1 MAASIS
7 WIKITTNIFDDEKIL
22 LIESLPEAD
31 SIIVIWFKLLTLAG
45 KCNNDGVLML
55 NDKIPY
61 TEEMLATIFRR
72 PINTVRLALSTFEKY
87 GMIVTL
93 HNAITIPNWE
103 KHQQIETFD
112 KIKEQNKAR
121 QKAYRERQKMLLE
134 ENSTKK
140 DNVTLSVTESNVT
153 VTQENKNKIENKNKK
168 FKYICP
174 ESIKLCEL
182 LINYCKRDNPNFSK
196 TTDQIN
202 KWTNSIGAIHFLDNY
217 SWENIKIVIDF
228 AKNDGFWNS
237 NILSGEKLR
246 KQMDQLYVKAKNNQQ
261 PKKSNWYDSK
271 NIGKAE
277 SDRFTESV
285 NELDIPF

>member
-31 SIIVIWFKLLTLAG
+31 AIIVIWFKLLTLAG

-61 TEEMLATIFRR
+61 TDEMLATIFRR
-72 PINTVRLALSTFEKY
+72 PINTVRLALSTFENY

-134 ENSTKK
+134 ENNKK
-140 DNVTLSVTESNVT
+140 SENVTLQVTENNVT
-153 VTQENKNKIENKNKK
+153 VTQENKIENKNKK
-168 FKYICP
+168 FKYICS

-196 TTDQIN
+196 TTEQIN
-202 KWTNSIGAIHFLDNY
+202 KWTNDIGAIHFLDNY
-217 SWENIKIVIDF
+217 SWDGIKTVIDF

-237 NILSGEKLR
+237 NIMSGDKLR
-246 KQMDQLYVKAKNNQQ
+246 KQMDQLYVKAKNSLQT
-261 PKKSNWYDSK
+261 KKNNWYAAK

-277 SDRFTESV
+277 SDRISETFSES
-285 NELDIPF
+285 DIPF